1 MKKEIVLNINN
12 LTTEIKGQVIHK
24 KLNLDVYAGEI
35 FGIIG
40 ASGGGKTVLFR
51 TILGLLRPRSG
62 KIIVFGENAL
72 QSNTDVI
79 KQRCGVLFQSG
90 ALFSSLSVEENI
102 MLPMRELGHIPDD
115 IARDLARL
123 KIQMVGLKEE
133 TLKKLPSELSGGMIK
148 RVALARALAMDADLL
163 LLDEPTA
170 GLDPISA
177 EKFDILLQ
185 ELQESLN
192 LTVIMITHDLDTLYT
207 LCKRVG
213 VLVDGRMIVD
223 ELQLIHNNDHPW
235 IKSYF
240 LGQRGRVLR
249 KDIHGITT

>member
-24 KLNLDVYAGEI
+24 KLNLEVYAGEI

-72 QSNTDVI
+72 QTNTDVI

-223 ELQLIHNNDHPW
+223 ELQLIHNNEHPW